1 MKKLDETF
9 NADKFKKLRHN
20 PINVGLK
27 KYRAEA
33 NKMKPHISVKDERR
47 IMPVEALKSAYGVP
61 KNAKPGVPLRPIVSS
76 LNSICT
82 GAEAFFT

>member
-1 MKKLDETF
+1 
-9 NADKFKKLRHN
+9 
-20 PINVGLK
+20 
-27 KYRAEA
+27 
-33 NKMKPHISVKDERR
+33 MKPHISVKDERR
-47 IMPVEALKSAYGVP
+47 ILPVEALKSAYGVP